1 VVILRIFLFLIL
13 LASPCFAML
22 DNGDGTRTF
31 AVGSGGDFTTLA
43 SIIYVHPVGVTS
55 GDTISG
61 SGNTFAEDM
70 TIGAS
75 GTSGSLIN
83 VTRIRAQSFN
93 DGGNT
98 YVRMAYLIATSG
110 TSCITISGTNNEV
123 YNATIVG
130 CTNGV
135 THSENTTIKNVIF
148 SGTTTDINTT
158 GGSATTDTNITHT
171 TDPLF
176 RSATDYRLLPGSPA
190 INAGVSPCTA
200 SGVPMACCTG
210 AGTDDGTCTD
220 GLGKKVPRAGKWD
233 IGWSEYQP
241 PFSNLRLGTRPQF

>member
-1 VVILRIFLFLIL
+1 
-13 LASPCFAML
+13 ML

-98 YVRMAYLIATSG
+98 YVRLAYVIATSG
-110 TSCITISGTNNEV
+110 TSCITVSGASNEI
-123 YNATIVG
+123 YNCVLAG

-135 THSENTTIKNVIF
+135 THSVNTTIKNVIF

-158 GGSATTDTNITHT
+158 GGTVTEGNNIAHT

-176 RSATDYRLLPGSPA
+176 RSATDYRLRAGSPA
-190 INAGVSPCTA
+190 INAGTDVGLTTDFLGKPVR
-200 SGVPMACCTG
+200 GLPDIG
-210 AGTDDGTCTD
+210 AYEFQSVGG
-220 GLGKKVPRAGKWD
+220 GLGMG
-233 IGWSEYQP
+233 IIYG
-241 PFSNLRLGTRPQF
+241 F

>member
-98 YVRMAYLIATSG
+98 YVRLAYVIATSG
-110 TSCITISGTNNEV
+110 TSCITVSGASNEI
-123 YNATIVG
+123 YNCVLAG

-135 THSENTTIKNVIF
+135 THSVNTTIKNVIF

-158 GGSATTDTNITHT
+158 GGTVTEGNNIAHT

-176 RSATDYRLLPGSPA
+176 RSATDYRLRAGSPA
-190 INAGVSPCTA
+190 INAGTDVGLTTDFLGKPVR
-200 SGVPMACCTG
+200 GLPDIG
-210 AGTDDGTCTD
+210 AYEFQSVGG
-220 GLGKKVPRAGKWD
+220 GLGMG
-233 IGWSEYQP
+233 IIYG
-241 PFSNLRLGTRPQF
+241 F